1 MSRTDDENA
10 YTGTPGREDQGED
23 RVHRFEG
30 FPDPPHGGAPTQNP
44 RRGGWNDPEAVQAVF
59 LDMQRRMDE
68 MEQQL
73 RDQGKTQQ
81 DQNAQIPQHQ
91 PATATSG
98 VDPTVRPPPVILPP
112 TRLPVHS
119 QIPEFTGE
127 MIGPTGVMSIEVY
140 LKRID
145 DNTTGRHWTDEHRII
160 LARKYLSGNALT
172 RLNNRGMYDAENWG
186 NFKKQIRE
194 TFTVREEV
202 RESAW
207 YNYQPIRK
215 NGESVSALV
224 DRIGNDLDSFTE
236 NGTMPEKQKLKEVK
250 RVLVRVLPPQL
261 HYGIDSSVDTLQKL
275 MQELELRACRQPDLK
290 LAPPDISNEITE
302 SWKNSTQNSTI
313 NAVSTATTAP
323 PAAATATASAD
334 PATVNP
340 TPPPQPTVAA
350 TASNTKT
357 KDEDNEPTPRVKENS
372 YRSKKGDKR
381 KPQRGQRQ
389 QQHQRQY
396 QQQQQQ
402 RGRGNDNRIGPCH
415 TCGRL
420 GHRRQ
425 ECHYSGLSCH
435 NCGRP
440 GHLASVCRQWQQKKT
455 PTQPPPQQGQYPF
468 SPTDV
473 SRIVAALQYIP
484 NTNPGNS
491 SVGTMPAGHQ
501 LQLPAPPGSAY
512 PPAWTPR

>member
-1 MSRTDDENA
+1 MN
-10 YTGTPGREDQGED
+10 
-23 RVHRFEG
+23 
-30 FPDPPHGGAPTQNP
+30 
-44 RRGGWNDPEAVQAVF
+44 
-59 LDMQRRMDE
+59 
-68 MEQQL
+68 
-73 RDQGKTQQ
+73 
-81 DQNAQIPQHQ
+81 
-91 PATATSG
+91 
-98 VDPTVRPPPVILPP
+98 
-112 TRLPVHS
+112 RLGITIS
-119 QIPEFTGE
+119 
-127 MIGPTGVMSIEVY
+127 
-140 LKRID
+140 
-145 DNTTGRHWTDEHRII
+145 
-160 LARKYLSGNALT
+160 LS
-172 RLNNRGMYDAENWG
+172 E
-186 NFKKQIRE
+186 
-194 TFTVREEV
+194 
-202 RESAW
+202 
-207 YNYQPIRK
+207 K

-275 MQELELRACRQPDLK
+275 IQELELRACRQPDLK
-290 LAPPDISNEITE
+290 LAPPDICNEIME

-340 TPPPQPTVAA
+340 TPPPQQTVAA

-357 KDEDNEPTPRVKENS
+357 KDEDNDPPPRAKENS

-396 QQQQQQ
+396 HQQQQQ

-425 ECHYSGLSCH
+425 ECHYSGFSCH

-473 SRIVAALQYIP
+473 SRIVAALQYTP
-484 NTNPGNS
+484 NTIPGNS

-501 LQLPAPPGSAY
+501 LQLPAPPGSTY
-512 PPAWTPR
+512 PAAWTPR

>member
-23 RVHRFEG
+23 RAHGFEG
-30 FPDPPHGGAPTQNP
+30 FPPPPHGGAPTQNP

-112 TRLPVHS
+112 TRL
-119 QIPEFTGE
+119 Q
-127 MIGPTGVMSIEVY
+127 
-140 LKRID
+140 K
-145 DNTTGRHWTDEHRII
+145 
-160 LARKYLSGNALT
+160 
-172 RLNNRGMYDAENWG
+172 
-186 NFKKQIRE
+186 
-194 TFTVREEV
+194 
-202 RESAW
+202 
-207 YNYQPIRK
+207 
-215 NGESVSALV
+215 
-224 DRIGNDLDSFTE
+224 
-236 NGTMPEKQKLKEVK
+236 KLKEVK

-357 KDEDNEPTPRVKENS
+357 KDEDNEPTSRVKENS

-440 GHLASVCRQWQQKKT
+440 GHLASVCRQWQQKKKR
-455 PTQPPPQQGQYPF
+455 QH
-468 SPTDV
+468 SP
-473 SRIVAALQYIP
+473 RP
-484 NTNPGNS
+484 NK
-491 SVGTMPAGHQ
+491 
-501 LQLPAPPGSAY
+501 
-512 PPAWTPR
+512 